1 MNKLLIACVC
11 VFFSQP
17 LLAAQEETVG
27 GIGGTGS
34 QEEITGGIGGTGIRD
49 MERPERLENLESL
62 ESLESL
68 ERPELLESH
77 DAIDDLLDMEASD
90 AAGFDNPASDDLPGA
105 ELP

>member
-49 MERPERLENLESL
+49 MERPERLE
-62 ESLESL
+62 SLESL

>member
-27 GIGGTGS
+27 GIGGTGT

-49 MERPERLENLESL
+49 MERPERL

-90 AAGFDNPASDDLPGA
+90 AAGLDNPASDDLPGA